1 MLSLRNTDIATTRL
15 PARVQAAI
23 IAVVINRARNLLN
36 RSVIEG
42 QAAQDLSRFFSPEIA
57 D

>member
-23 IAVVINRARNLLN
+23 
-36 RSVIEG
+36 ST
-42 QAAQDLSRFFSPEIA
+42 QQDVSE
-57 D
+57 